1 MGANELNAKVKELR
15 ELQQLIEEATA
26 EAEAIKDELKAYM
39 TAANVEEMS
48 VGLFTLR
55 YKTVMGSRFDKNA
68 MIDRFG
74 EACYK
79 SFCKPTETRRFTIG

>member
-1 MGANELNAKVKELR
+1 MGTHELNAKVKELR

-39 TAANVEEMS
+39 TGAGKEEMT

-55 YKTVMGSRFDKNA
+55 YKTVESNRFDTAAFKAKYGDLYSQYTKRTQA
-68 MIDRFG
+68 MRFSL
-74 EACYK
+74 A
-79 SFCKPTETRRFTIG
+79 

>member
-1 MGANELNAKVKELR
+1 MGTNELNAKVKELR

-55 YKTVMGSRFDKNA
+55 YKIVTGSRFDKNA

-74 EACYK
+74 EECYR

>member
-1 MGANELNAKVKELR
+1 MGTNELNAKVKDLR
-15 ELQQLIEEATA
+15 ELQQMIEEATA

-39 TAANVEEMS
+39 IGAGTDEMT

-74 EACYK
+74 EECYK
-79 SFCKPTETRRFTIG
+79 SFCKPTETHRFTIA

>member
-1 MGANELNAKVKELR
+1 M
-15 ELQQLIEEATA
+15 QQLIEEATA
-26 EAEAIKDELKAYM
+26 EAETIKDELKAYM
-39 TAANVEEMS
+39 TGAGAEEMT

-55 YKTVMGSRFDKNA
+55 YKTVIGSRFDKAA

-79 SFCKPTETRRFTIG
+79 SF

>member
-1 MGANELNAKVKELR
+1 MGTNELNTKVKELR

-26 EAEAIKDELKAYM
+26 EAETIKDELKAHM
-39 TAANVEEMS
+39 IRTGTEEMT

-55 YKTVMGSRFDKNA
+55 YKTVTGSRFDKNA

-74 EACYK
+74 EECYK
-79 SFCKPTETRRFTIG
+79 SFCKPTESRRFTIG